1 MKFSS
6 LKTKSPAKSH
16 DRPLHGPRS
25 PLDVTEL
32 LEHIISYIDE
42 HNMRVAVVHVCRRW
56 YFMNQHNLMRELVWH
71 TTSNSKAFA
80 RFIARIPSAGRI
92 RWFSQFRGVAK
103 NENTPQWKQF
113 VSAIGRN
120 CKHLQQE
127 TPPPKYGTWQRGEGR
142 KNIIKTDKPGNLR
155 LRQTYLREL
164 ELNGYVLSG
173 NDLGGL
179 LRLLNSLTSLKINT
193 FYKTVVP
200 MDHFLRHCP
209 KLLTLHLGALPNGHI
224 LILPP
229 WIPIELQH
237 NQTTSPG
244 NQANSTVFSLRSLY
258 LQCTILPQLEL
269 EELLGMTPHLHELK
283 LINLQSYNF
292 SPPMPQYDGIRLI
305 QHIKALNL
313 PLTSFHFS
321 KGGSE
326 MPDMEL
332 QETLNQFVG
341 QILEWSLWGYE
352 LKYDVFKC
360 LRLQSNHITSLEII
374 NNQWT
379 YASTVKGGLHD
390 YLCASPHLLHLKT
403 PQMFFPLQRLD
414 LNRVDNISFMDHSL
428 RSNFRHS
435 PPRQDLYIGPGVWAC
450 RRLKTLHMGFHRH
463 GDVNIGAP
471 VHGRIL
477 YGYLS
482 RVCPNLQDLQ
492 IRMSDIDSSLEGGL
506 CLLSKL
512 QSLQTLVIAISAA
525 YQKYERAHLEWM
537 ADCPKSG
544 VWQRLQKFAWLEKE
558 GGKSAGRTLDSFVT
572 VPGTGLNGQAEDRL
586 MADLKML
593 GLIQDVNML
602 LEGIDEV
609 KNFRCWPLLQ
619 GISVYSELDDGGE
632 LEMDVA

>member
-1 MKFSS
+1 
-6 LKTKSPAKSH
+6 
-16 DRPLHGPRS
+16 
-25 PLDVTEL
+25 
-32 LEHIISYIDE
+32 
-42 HNMRVAVVHVCRRW
+42 
-56 YFMNQHNLMRELVWH
+56 MRELVWH
-71 TTSNSKAFA
+71 TISNSKAFA
-80 RFIARIPSAGRI
+80 RFIARIPSAGRF

-113 VSAIGRN
+113 VSAIERN

-127 TPPPKYGTWQRGEGR
+127 TPPP
-142 KNIIKTDKPGNLR
+142 N
-155 LRQTYLREL
+155 
-164 ELNGYVLSG
+164 
-173 NDLGGL
+173 
-179 LRLLNSLTSLKINT
+179 LKINT

-200 MDHFLRHCP
+200 MDHILRHCP
-209 KLLTLHLGALPNGHI
+209 NLLTLHLGALPNGHI

-244 NQANSTVFSLRSLY
+244 NQTNSTVFSLRSLY

-292 SPPMPQYDGIRLI
+292 SPPMLQYDGIRLI

-332 QETLNQFVG
+332 QETLNQFAG

-435 PPRQDLYIGPGVWAC
+435 PPRQDLYVEPGVWAC

-492 IRMSDIDSSLEGGL
+492 IRTSDIDPSLEGGL

-512 QSLQTLVIAISAA
+512 QSV
-525 YQKYERAHLEWM
+525 

-632 LEMDVA
+632 LEMDVS